1 MGITDPV
8 PKHYIYYIWLYIFSV
23 GGVTHVDSFS
33 GANCFN
39 FSFNYFTMN
48 FAIMGA
54 VFDLNIYAGPICIF
68 LQGNTYVTN
77 RGYDSKSHIGSGSVL
92 KMLAI
97 GPYIGVVSSFG
108 NKYINNLSEINGN
121 SINILKSKNL

>member
-1 MGITDPV
+1 M
-8 PKHYIYYIWLYIFSV
+8 
-23 GGVTHVDSFS
+23 GGVTHIDSFS

-39 FSFNYFTMN
+39 FSNNYFTMN

-54 VFDLNIYAGPICIF
+54 VFDFNLYAGPICIV

-77 RGYDSKSHIGSGSVL
+77 KGYDSKSHIGSGSVL

-97 GPYIGVVSSFG
+97 GPFIGLVFSVG

-121 SINILKSKNL
+121 HKKILEF